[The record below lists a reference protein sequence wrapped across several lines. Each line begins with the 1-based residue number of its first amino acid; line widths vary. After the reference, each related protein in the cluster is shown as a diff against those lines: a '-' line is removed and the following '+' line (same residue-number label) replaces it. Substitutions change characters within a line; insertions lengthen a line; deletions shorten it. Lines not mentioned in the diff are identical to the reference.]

1 MVFTYE
7 TIQNLKKITLFRTI
21 LSDISLSLTT
31 TPLKPLRFS
40 KQMSTNKLI
49 FEFSHLTYKK
59 LGCLSDRTFPSGK
72 IIRFEEIRNRKLA
85 ASKLRMPGK

>member
-7 TIQNLKKITLFRTI
+7 TIQNLKKSLT
-21 LSDISLSLTT
+21 SLSLTT

-49 FEFSHLTYKK
+49 FEFRQATLD
-59 LGCLSDRTFPSGK
+59 L
-72 IIRFEEIRNRKLA
+72 
-85 ASKLRMPGK
+85 